1 MVETL
6 ATGMPE
12 GAGSGLVAPFL
23 WDDIPDVPD
32 WRERLIWPVSA
43 AYSRAMGEAVCRE
56 VIARTAAISDA
67 FDRQVAQVAAG
78 LFVNGF
84 VSLAEAAYV
93 AQSETLLGISVL
105 GGPPELDAL
114 RDSDAAVKVMAHRH
128 RGKGIF
134 DVTPASYPLLR
145 SVVRTASW
153 TPPLMLAPALMAQS
167 RTAISHNALL
177 RRYAR
182 QKGGRTRYWP
192 ATNILV
198 SARGREPK
206 MADHNAGRAVTRL
219 MAEALLPH
227 AEGLE
232 EPWRS
237 RVAAL
242 FEARVT
248 PSIAKLCADVKAV
261 RNTRRLATNL
271 WTGTGAAYVARLI
284 ASEVSRRG
292 GVVTGF
298 DHGGVTAIS
307 QVLELTSIS
316 ELMVA
321 DRFCVATQPWARI
334 LEQSKAM
341 TLAAPFGGCEII
353 YSDGEPTFGQAC
365 IDGTART
372 RRRVVYVGHPYRA
385 LRQFAIAGTSDAI
398 YWDLQSRL
406 AAHLD
411 GLAVDLT
418 CKPHPEGH
426 FVGKRNPIEKIATTS
441 YRRFEEHLPDTDI
454 FVFDAPTSTTF
465 AEALC
470 TNRPVVLIERGQYPF
485 NPAIDAEVRA
495 RCRIVPSRID
505 ERNLIWPDLEAL
517 DEAVLGGPETVDPSF
532 FRELL
537 AGKNQAFDNKVG
549 I

>member
-1 MVETL
+1 MVE
-6 ATGMPE
+6 MPLS
-12 GAGSGLVAPFL
+12 GARETAGTDLVAPFL
-23 WDDIPDVPD
+23 WDDIPDTPD
-32 WRERLIWPVSA
+32 WRDRLMWPVSA
-43 AYSRAMGEAVCRE
+43 ASSRVMGEAVCRE
-56 VIARTAAISDA
+56 VIAGTAAVEGDV
-67 FDRQVAQVAAG
+67 DRQVALVGAG

-93 AQSETLLGISVL
+93 AQAEALSGITVL
-105 GGPPELDAL
+105 GGPPELAAL
-114 RDSDAAVKVMAHRH
+114 RDSEAAVEVMAHRH

-134 DVTPASYPLLR
+134 DVTPANHPLLR
-145 SVVRTASW
+145 SVARTASW
-153 TPPLMLAPALMAQS
+153 TPPLMLAPALMAPS
-167 RTAISHNALL
+167 STAIGHNALL

-182 QKGGRTRYWP
+182 QKGSRTRYWP
-192 ATNILV
+192 AANILV
-198 SARGREPK
+198 AVRGREPERE
-206 MADHNAGRAVTRL
+206 DQNAGRALTRS
-219 MAEALLPH
+219 MAEALLPL
-227 AEGLE
+227 AKGLE

-248 PSIAKLCADVKAV
+248 PSIAKINADVKAI
-261 RNTRRLATNL
+261 RKTRRLPANV

-292 GVVTGF
+292 GTVTGF

-321 DRFCVATQPWARI
+321 SRFCVATRPWAQL
-334 LEQSKAM
+334 LEHSKAM

-353 YSDGEPTFGQAC
+353 HSDGEPTFRQAC
-365 IDGTART
+365 LDGSAPA

-406 AAHLD
+406 AAHLNE
-411 GLAVDLT
+411 LSVDLI

-426 FVGKRNPIEKIATTS
+426 FVGKRNPIEQIAPTS
-441 YRRFEEHLPDTDI
+441 YRRFEEHLPDTDV

-485 NPAIDAEVRA
+485 NPAIDAHIRA
-495 RCRIVPSRID
+495 RCRIVPSHID
-505 ERNLIWPDLEAL
+505 DRNRIWPDLEAL
-517 DEAVLGGPETVDPSF
+517 DEAVLGGADTVDPTY
-532 FRELL
+532 FRALL
-537 AGKNQAFDNKVG
+537 AGMS
-549 I
+549 